1 MIRQQQLPNGRRRAG
16 EIAGNV
22 TADCAA
28 VCCCVP
34 CAVMDMVALAAYKVP
49 ACLWKKAVKKKR
61 KKRLVNQQRKNKKN
75 EAALLNH
82 NKPDGPGPGPE
93 TVMVG
98 PTLEEHLAKEEVP
111 GHVKLEEEMWARFSA
126 SGFWR
131 SDSKRQ
137 EPELQTGEKDR

>member
-16 EIAGNV
+16 EVAGNV

-49 ACLWKKAVKKKR
+49 ACLWKKAAKKNKQ
-61 KKRLVNQQRKNKKN
+61 KRLQNQQKKNKKN
-75 EAALLNH
+75 ETALFDH
-82 NKPDGPGPGPE
+82 NKPGGPGLGPDA
-93 TVMVG
+93 VIVG

-111 GHVKLEEEMWARFSA
+111 GGAKLEEEMWARFSA

-131 SDSKRQ
+131 SDSMRQ

>member
-16 EIAGNV
+16 EVAGNV

-34 CAVMDMVALAAYKVP
+34 CAIMDMVALAAYKVP

-61 KKRLVNQQRKNKKN
+61 KKRLLKNKKN
-75 EAALLNH
+75 EAALLDH
-82 NKPDGPGPGPE
+82 NKPGGPGLGPE
-93 TVMVG
+93 TVTVG
-98 PTLEEHLAKEEVP
+98 PTLEEHLAKEELP
-111 GHVKLEEEMWARFSA
+111 GDVKLEEEMWARFSG